1 METSDNNASTSP
13 APRRSGRARAPPQKF
28 SPEPHGSQ
36 HDHSSSKRKRG
47 QDNDGDDE
55 EVENEEPEAVDE
67 DMATDDEQED
77 DEDAVEDEPTPRPK
91 RSRSSQ
97 KSRSKKPAAKRA
109 KVNGDTS
116 ATASASGPLPA
127 PAVKLPNRPKKSTR
141 VVAANFAKADGNDLY
156 CKKRLPAKI
165 CPLLLAICANIM
177 AAEIFGSGNG
187 PDEVA
192 THWFQRYQNDD
203 AKALTELINCVLL
216 AAGCD
221 QQITEDDIRD
231 PENSANR
238 LTELE
243 EAYEQVCNASSL
255 TV

>member
-13 APRRSGRARAPPQKF
+13 APRRSGRARVAPQKF

-36 HDHSSSKRKRG
+36 NDHSASKRKRG

-55 EVENEEPEAVDE
+55 EVENEEPDAVDE
-67 DMATDDEQED
+67 DMPTDEEQED
-77 DEDAVEDEPTPRPK
+77 DEDAAEDEPTPRPK
-91 RSRSSQ
+91 KSRSSQ

-109 KVNGDTS
+109 KVNGDTP
-116 ATASASGPLPA
+116 ATASASGPLLA
-127 PAVKLPNRPKKSTR
+127 PAVKLPNRPKKSTK
-141 VVAANFAKADGNDLY
+141 VAANFAKADGNDLY
-156 CKKRLPAKI
+156 CKRRLSDNI
-165 CPLLLAICANIM
+165 SPLLLATCANVM
-177 AAEIFGSGNG
+177 PAEIFGSGNG

-231 PENSANR
+231 PENSTNR

-243 EAYEQVCNASSL
+243 EAYEQVCNASLL